1 MPQRAA
7 SRIRGLLGPSA
18 AFLLSW
24 SQGHA
29 LTWDRLQQQINLPPL
44 ATEAEVE
51 YQYRNDTKQAV
62 TILHVET
69 NCECLGATPSRK
81 KLAPGESGTLRARF
95 TVGDRLGS
103 YERHIMVL
111 TTESA
116 TPIRLTAR
124 FEVPEP
130 AEVSPRSIEWERD
143 AEAQEKPVKIVL
155 APGLVFEP
163 AEIGYSSA
171 GFHARL
177 ETVVA
182 GREYRL
188 WIKPD
193 RTALTA
199 SAAVRVIGREKS
211 GRAVVLSAYASVR

>member
-1 MPQRAA
+1 MRLRTPRPFRRPLRVAA
-7 SRIRGLLGPSA
+7 ALLLGGT
-18 AFLLSW
+18 
-24 SQGHA
+24 QIHA
-29 LTWDRLQQQINLPPL
+29 LTWDGLHRQISLPPL
-44 ATEAEVE
+44 ATEADVQ
-51 YQYRNDTKQAV
+51 YHYRNDSKEPV

-81 KLAPGESGTLRARF
+81 RLAPGESGTLTARF
-95 TVGDRLGS
+95 TVGDRIGL
-103 YERHIMVL
+103 YERHILVL
-111 TTESA
+111 TSESA
-116 TPIRLTAR
+116 TPTRLTAR

-130 AEVSPRSIEWERD
+130 AAITPRSIEWTLG

-155 APGLVFEP
+155 SPGLEFEP

-171 GFHARL
+171 GFRARL

-182 GREYRL
+182 GREFRL

-193 RTALTA
+193 ATARAA

-211 GRAVVLSAYASVR
+211 GRPIVLSAYASVR